1 MQAGLAARRVACAA
15 YHAGCDA
22 RTREAVQAAWHA
34 GRLQVVVAT
43 VAFGL
48 GIDKPD
54 VRSVLGPTLTLSLT
68 RARTRSLSVGLSRAL
83 TRCASCCTTR

>member
-1 MQAGLAARRVACAA
+1 MRAAA
-15 YHAGCDA
+15 YHAGLEAAA
-22 RTREAVQAAWHA
+22 RQAVQRAWEEGA
-34 GRLQVVVAT
+34 LQVVVAT

-54 VRSVLGPTLTLSLT
+54 VRSVLSLTLALSLT

-83 TRCASCCTTR
+83 SRCASCCTTR